1 MSKIMY
7 NLISFDIGIDHK
19 SITIFKIRTIVTLEW
34 IGVFNQKEV
43 SELDAVF
50 SQPNSALMLNFKRLG
65 RLVNIYLCLFKKCFV
80 AVVRSGGVVFVLKFR
95 VWPGCLLQC
104 DCPPV
109 ATLRNSNSLLFP
121 ELQLKRKSRSHTFN

>member
-1 MSKIMY
+1 M
-7 NLISFDIGIDHK
+7 
-19 SITIFKIRTIVTLEW
+19 
-34 IGVFNQKEV
+34 FNQKGV

-80 AVVRSGGVVFVLKFR
+80 AVVRSGGVVFGLKFR

-109 ATLRNSNSLLFP
+109 ATLRNSKSAAFP
-121 ELQLKRKSRSHTFN
+121 RATVEKEKQKPHI